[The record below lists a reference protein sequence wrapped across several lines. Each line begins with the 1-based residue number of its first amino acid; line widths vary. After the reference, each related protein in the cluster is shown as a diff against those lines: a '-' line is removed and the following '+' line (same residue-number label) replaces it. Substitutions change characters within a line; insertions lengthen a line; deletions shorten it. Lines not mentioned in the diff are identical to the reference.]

1 MARTTTTTETTTATT
16 AATTGTAGTATTGEI
31 AGVMTTAE
39 VIERFNEAFTTHDP
53 TLLVG
58 LVADECVMVSVQ
70 PAPEGT
76 RYEGLDA
83 CLGFWQELAADTG
96 TAFKPQE
103 VFVFGDRAVIRWNVY
118 FGGGEV
124 NEVFGDAHADSAW
137 VAGVNL
143 MHIRDG
149 RIVEAL
155 GYSKSP

>member
-1 MARTTTTTETTTATT
+1 MSRTTTTIET
-16 AATTGTAGTATTGEI
+16 TTGTAGTTGTGTSGET
-31 AGVMTTAE
+31 AGTMTTAQ
-39 VIERFNEAFTTHDP
+39 VIERFNEAFTAHDP
-53 TLLVG
+53 TLLAG

-83 CLGFWQELAADTG
+83 CLGFWQELAADTN
-96 TAFKPQE
+96 TAFRPQE

-124 NEVFGDAHADSAW
+124 NEVFGDAHAGSAW

>member
-1 MARTTTTTETTTATT
+1 MSRTTTTTESTTATT
-16 AATTGTAGTATTGEI
+16 TVEATGTAGTAGT
-31 AGVMTTAE
+31 MTTAQ
-39 VIERFNEAFTTHDP
+39 VIERFNKAFTTHDP
-53 TLLVG
+53 TLLAG

-83 CLGFWQELAADTG
+83 CLGFWQELAADTN
-96 TAFKPQE
+96 TVFRPQE
-103 VFVFGDRAVIRWNVY
+103 VFVFGDRAVIRWNVH

-124 NEVFGDAHADSAW
+124 NEVFGDAHVESAW